1 MRELEKAA
9 NLGHKEAIRR
19 LRKEKE
25 KVNEKALEKEKAD
38 VLEADIVSLSF
49 DNGEVI
55 NCYILFIFEAANGR
69 EYIALRPTEEGADTG
84 EVYLYRYSE
93 NDEGEPILENI
104 DDDAEFEIAS
114 NTFDEELEKCEFDE
128 WIEEQ

>member
-1 MRELEKAA
+1 MGMRELEKAA
-9 NLGHKEAIRR
+9 NLGHEEAIRK

-38 VLEADIVSLSF
+38 VFEIVEDIVTLTL

-55 NCYILFIFEAANGR
+55 NCSVINIFEAANGIV
-69 EYIALRPTEEGADTG
+69 YISLLPNEGEGADTG

-93 NDEGEPILENI
+93 NDEGEPIFENI

-114 NTFDEELEKCEFDE
+114 NSFDEVIDE
-128 WIEEQ
+128 WE